1 MSAAGQASIGEDA
14 TPRLARGVRMVESA
28 AHGGRVM
35 LAPERLFKL
44 DGVAAAVLD
53 LCDGTRS
60 VAAIVDD
67 LAGRYTAPRGRIL
80 ADVSALLRSLADKRL
95 VDL

>member
-1 MSAAGQASIGEDA
+1 MTMPGPDSIVADA
-14 TPRLARGVRMVESA
+14 VPRLARGVRMVESA
-28 AHGGRVM
+28 AHGGRVL

-44 DGVAAAVLD
+44 DEVAAAVLD

-60 VAAIVDD
+60 VAAVVDD
-67 LAGRYTAPRGRIL
+67 LAGRYTAPRDRIL

-95 VDL
+95 VEL